1 MKSICTISAPAFSAS
16 NTCSAILGAVAGGVY
31 PDIDTAAEAMTD
43 VEYTVEPNQERH
55 EEYMFYFEKYKEIY
69 AIAKDWMHSVTNHVT
84 QK

>member
-1 MKSICTISAPAFSAS
+1 
-16 NTCSAILGAVAGGVY
+16 
-31 PDIDTAAEAMTD
+31 MTD

>member
-1 MKSICTISAPAFSAS
+1 MCIRDSSEGPVLG
-16 NTCSAILGAVAGGVY
+16 SAILGAVAGGVY